1 MSSARIYFSGLNL
14 VTWSKFKLWDP
25 ELAGN
30 GFAYPVQKVF
40 NLGLKFEF

>member
-1 MSSARIYFSGLNL
+1 VRLYFSGLNL
-14 VTWSKFKLWDP
+14 LTFSSFKLWDP

-40 NLGLKFEF
+40 NIGLKLEL